1 MMSWLNVFAFV
12 LSGMTALAVGASE
25 PGDCPSTTGAY
36 PTETAEVKALLASTE
51 PMKQVVHCIEH
62 NSTCRKL
69 VLLKDKA
76 TGELVKSFY
85 MVFSSL
91 ELSRQTGATE
101 YFIINSDGTY
111 HSYLDD
117 VFDGVVD
124 IDTVAKENQAL
135 KVEFKNSYPNIF
147 QTLLIR
153 HGTCKR
159 EYAIGD
165 LTFAAKVSTLVNAEV
180 YKVDRAGNIIEKK
193 PLPTIT
199 YLRRRALEPA
209 TKP

>member
-1 MMSWLNVFAFV
+1 MGRFKVSGLF
-12 LSGMTALAVGASE
+12 LSALSALTVMASE
-25 PGDCPSTTGAY
+25 STDCPSTAGTFPA
-36 PTETAEVKALLASTE
+36 ETAEVKALLGSTE
-51 PMKQVVHCIEH
+51 PLRQVVHCIEH

-76 TGELVKSFY
+76 TGEPAKSFY
-85 MVFSSL
+85 MVFASL
-91 ELSRQTGATE
+91 ELNRQTGATE
-101 YFIINSDGTY
+101 YFIANPDGTY

-124 IDTVAKENQAL
+124 IDTVAKENQSL
-135 KVEFKNSYPNIF
+135 KVDFKHGLPNIY

-159 EYAIGD
+159 EYAVGD
-165 LTFAAKVSTLVNAEV
+165 LTFAAKVSTLTNAEV
-180 YKVDRAGNIIEKK
+180 FKLDGAGNIIERK

-199 YLRRRALEPA
+199 YLRRKALEPA
-209 TKP
+209 LKK